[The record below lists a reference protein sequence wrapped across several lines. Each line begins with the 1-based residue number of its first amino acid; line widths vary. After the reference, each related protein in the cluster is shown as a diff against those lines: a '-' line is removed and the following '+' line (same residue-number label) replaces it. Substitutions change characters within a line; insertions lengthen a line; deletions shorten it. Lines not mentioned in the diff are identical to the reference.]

1 MSYQLIYLILCPLAS
16 MVRII
21 AFSTYNK
28 YYTDF
33 LSYDRVANEVAK
45 ELGLTVG
52 DKILITS
59 GYAQQ
64 HGSTNT
70 LRIIDVK

>member
-1 MSYQLIYLILCPLAS
+1 MKVFGNGQMSYQLIYLFLCPLAS

-33 LSYDRVANEVAK
+33 LFSSLLVFLAEITG
-45 ELGLTVG
+45 GLLHFIQPFV
-52 DKILITS
+52 LPL
-59 GYAQQ
+59 Q
-64 HGSTNT
+64 
-70 LRIIDVK
+70 L